1 MRPAVRLPNMTGPQD
16 LDAGEQAFYAALNA
30 PVPGEEP
37 GAVTIWQMT
46 EEQLLT
52 EVLARCLDHDVS
64 RIHIDNPGRNRRRD
78 DLPGFPDLFLIGRN
92 GIAFRE
98 LKKQWHFYASG
109 DNLSSRQVT
118 WKYRL
123 LAAGQSWGVW
133 KPSHLADGTID
144 RELVALG
151 GR

>member
-1 MRPAVRLPNMTGPQD
+1 MTGLQD
-16 LDAGEQAFYAALNA
+16 LEAGEQAFYAALNA

-78 DLPGFPDLFLIGRN
+78 DLPGFPALLLCGRN

-98 LKKQWHFYASG
+98 LKKQWHFYPG

-123 LAAGQSWGVW
+123 LAAREDWGIW
-133 KPSHLADGTID
+133 KPSDLADGTID
-144 RELVALG
+144 RELAALG